1 MVKVTDKVKVSHIFV
16 KKYSE
21 AEQILEKL
29 KHGADFNNLAKTHSL
44 CTTRKNG
51 GKLPEFSKGRM
62 IKEFEDVAFKLNK
75 GEISGVVKTKI
86 GYHIIK
92 REE

>member
-29 KHGADFNNLAKTHSL
+29 KRGADFNNLAKAHSL

-62 IKEFEDVAFKLNK
+62 IKEFEDVAFKLDK
-75 GEISGVVKTKI
+75 GEISSVVKTKI